1 MSLLLAIRVPL
12 SHNRA
17 KEFHRA
23 QIFWLIHPQAKRP
36 LNMQLPKSVHPPPP
50 VKPGVSDSSEQRPP
64 SIDRYYSR
72 INRYKFTE
80 AEAFR
85 PTSPGHSPGVG
96 HKEPPSAP

>member
-1 MSLLLAIRVPL
+1 MAPKSFILCFYVILFLLH
-12 SHNRA
+12 SHCDFVA
-17 KEFHRA
+17 
-23 QIFWLIHPQAKRP
+23 AKRP